1 MTVVLNQMPQPLPV
15 CCLLHGSAGPTGLL
29 GTVPSPSVF
38 SPRVVGAPTVV
49 NRGVLHQ
56 PFLESLTLL
65 LLFKKFLH

>member
-1 MTVVLNQMPQPLPV
+1 MVLYQMPQPLPV
-15 CCLLHGSAGPTGLL
+15 CYLLHGSAGPTGLL

-49 NRGVLHQ
+49 NHGVLHQ

-65 LLFKKFLH
+65 LLFKKSLH